1 MFTRPRRDFDSFRRI
16 GIKRLINL
24 FIKRRLLDLKDEDI
38 VHALWKHKDS
48 FCVQRQ
54 KIHMRETV
62 RSISGVGA
70 RALRGAFHST
80 RGPGRTHLWYTSYH
94 ANGKRWVAKCGVDNR

>member
-1 MFTRPRRDFDSFRRI
+1 MKAVRELGSER
-16 GIKRLINL
+16 
-24 FIKRRLLDLKDEDI
+24 
-38 VHALWKHKDS
+38 
-48 FCVQRQ
+48 
-54 KIHMRETV
+54 RETV

-94 ANGKRWVAKCGVDNR
+94 ANGTRWVAMCGVDNR